1 MFAGI
6 LEVQVP
12 TSVQNRLEQ
21 KDNIF
26 TEKRLVQEC
35 LYPWFP
41 HMVIEGLVFSY
52 LPAFA

>member
-12 TSVQNRLEQ
+12 TSRQNRLEQ

-26 TEKRLVQEC
+26 TEKRHRPRMPVS
-35 LYPWFP
+35 
-41 HMVIEGLVFSY
+41 MVSAHGY
-52 LPAFA
+52 